1 MRVAQERARLPERA
15 QVVKP
20 LPYFILAWL
29 TFQKKHIGADDVC
42 MFSMLIVIGLWMLWR
57 EKP

>member
-1 MRVAQERARLPERA
+1 M
-15 QVVKP
+15 KP

-29 TFQKKHIGADDVC
+29 TFQKKHIGADDVL
-42 MFSMLIVIGLWMLWR
+42 MFSMLMVIGLWMLWR

>member
-1 MRVAQERARLPERA
+1 M
-15 QVVKP
+15 KP

-29 TFQKKHIGADDVC
+29 TFQKKHIGADDVL
-42 MFSMLIVIGLWMLWR
+42 MFGLLVVIGLWMLWR

>member
-1 MRVAQERARLPERA
+1 M
-15 QVVKP
+15 KP

-42 MFSMLIVIGLWMLWR
+42 MFSMLIIIGLWMLWR